1 MDKPYF
7 TYLQFFKFC
16 FINTKVIPVCIN
28 TIDWRGLL
36 TFAQKQ
42 SIDGLCAIGVKKLNA
57 LIEDRR
63 SGHTVESVFKGNN
76 ISDDDMLDLMSP
88 YMKIKRQNEEKNNAI
103 VGFSKFLK
111 KRNIRFIV
119 FKGQT
124 VAVNYEYPEARRSGD
139 VDFYVCRK
147 DLENARTI
155 LQRKVSFSDD
165 FSEQHWDFVGDG
177 IMYEMHFRTAVFSLK
192 QNQEYWDDLVENM
205 MFEGDGYYVDIHGEP
220 IPTFEPTIN
229 AAYLFIHIYHHFLKE
244 GIGLRQFCD
253 WMMFLRKHKEEIDYV
268 RLNNILEHLEYVKA
282 YKAFGTILVK
292 YLGLKPEEFPY
303 QLLSADYEWTDKILK
318 VIANGGNFGKYG
330 RSMKHPGILHS
341 IETGFYSF
349 SHICRFY
356 KLSPKEN
363 IRLFPKLLIR
373 SAKKY
378 ID

>member
-1 MDKPYF
+1 MNNSYSSERNVQI
-7 TYLQFFKFC
+7 L
-16 FINTKVIPVCIN
+16 I
-28 TIDWRGLL
+28 GLL
-36 TFAQKQ
+36 KANKIRKIVASPGTTNIPFVMSLQN
-42 SIDGLCAIGVKKLNA
+42 DGDFEIYSCVD
-57 LIEDRR
+57 ER
-63 SGHTVESVFKGNN
+63 SAAYMAVGIAAES
-76 ISDDDMLDLMSP
+76 
-88 YMKIKRQNEEKNNAI
+88 R
-103 VGFSKFLK
+103 
-111 KRNIRFIV
+111 
-119 FKGQT
+119 
-124 VAVNYEYPEARRSGD
+124 EYPEARRSGD